1 MERNPNQEAL
11 TANDT
16 AFANDDKFASSFN
29 TDTLVSE
36 QYFDTFRRHT
46 HLEPE
51 KRLML
56 AILEDAI
63 NCYQDNYGS
72 RTGKKRRY
80 FDDVKEWIGSA
91 DGDWVFSFEHVCAA
105 VGLNAAYIRRGLLQW
120 KPNLGVVYPGELQ
133 RMTG

>member
-1 MERNPNQEAL
+1 MDRNLNQEAS

-16 AFANDDKFASSFN
+16 AFVNDDKFASIFS
-29 TDTLVSE
+29 TDTLLSE
-36 QYFDTFRRHT
+36 QYFDTFRRKT

-63 NCYQDNYGS
+63 NCYQDNYIS
-72 RTGKKRRY
+72 RTGKKKRL
-80 FDDVKEWIGSA
+80 FDDVKEWISSA
-91 DGDWVFSFEHVCAA
+91 DGDWVFSFEHICDA

-120 KPNLGVVYPGELQ
+120 KPNLGGVYADELQ
-133 RMTG
+133 RMAG